1 MNFDYSKLRVK
12 EEAKIKLAN
21 FPTSEDG
28 GFTKKSAK
36 KEIKQNI
43 KELKK
48 FQEMF
53 YADNR
58 YSLLIILQARDAAGK
73 DGVIRHVMSG
83 INPQGCRVHSF
94 KTPSNNELE
103 HDYFW
108 RHYVALRSEEHT
120 SELQS
125 RPH

>member
-1 MNFDYSKLRVK
+1 MNFDYSRFRVNEGDK
-12 EEAKIKLAN
+12 VSLENLSAL
-21 FPTSEDG
+21 EDG
-28 GFTKKSAK
+28 GYTKKSAK
-36 KEIKQNI
+36 KEIKGNI

-94 KTPSNNELE
+94 KTPTKNELE

-108 RHYVALRSEEHT
+108 RHYKALPER
-120 SELQS
+120 
-125 RPH
+125 